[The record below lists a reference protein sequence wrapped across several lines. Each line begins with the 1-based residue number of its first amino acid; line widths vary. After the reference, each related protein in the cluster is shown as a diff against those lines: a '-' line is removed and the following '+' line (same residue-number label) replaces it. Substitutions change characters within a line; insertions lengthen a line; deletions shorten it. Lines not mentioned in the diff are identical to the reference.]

1 MKSVLIIFHTSSS
14 FVWFFFFFQAQFL
27 GQGSVLG
34 LVWEGSTTLLILPK
48 GQKLFHS
55 SLVHLYTTHNN
66 VCQASYLLVLPRVLW
81 DPSASPPTGVLSM
94 EWLTEQTLQ
103 TLLALGPSQAMLL
116 LLLLLF
122 GNNLG
127 TGN

>member
-1 MKSVLIIFHTSSS
+1 MKSVLIIFHTPSS
-14 FVWFFFFFQAQFL
+14 FVCFFFFFQAQFL

-34 LVWEGSTTLLILPK
+34 LVWEGSTILLILPK

-94 EWLTEQTLQ
+94 EWLTEQTL
-103 TLLALGPSQAMLL
+103 LALGPSQAMLL
-116 LLLLLF
+116 LLLLLL

>member
-1 MKSVLIIFHTSSS
+1 M
-14 FVWFFFFFQAQFL
+14 
-27 GQGSVLG
+27 GR
-34 LVWEGSTTLLILPK
+34 VWEGSTTLLIFPK

-94 EWLTEQTLQ
+94 EWLTEQTL
-103 TLLALGPSQAMLL
+103 LALGPSQAMLL
-116 LLLLLF
+116 LLLLLL